1 MKCKA
6 AVALLVSIVFL
17 TSCGPGWNFTPQI
30 EQGEAIPEGKVLMIG
45 KFVIDPVWLTE
56 KEKAKSG
63 QEKLDILV
71 GTTNDLS
78 QPVKEGSLYSPDGS
92 FNPVLHEVF
101 YYPVPAGTQYIR
113 SGIVQKV
120 VGQHYVGI
128 AKGSPIFENLNFFRN
143 IKLTVPTGAKAVY
156 VGTII
161 YYHDGKHATSIVVRD
176 DYEQALKELVK
187 KKIPGIKPS
196 DVKKQL
202 AVVVK

>member
-6 AVALLVSIVFL
+6 AVALLFGIVFL

-30 EQGEAIPEGKVLMIG
+30 GQGEAITEGKVLMIG
-45 KFVIDPVWLTE
+45 KFVIDPVWFTE
-56 KEKAKSG
+56 EEKAKYG

-78 QPVKEGSLYSPDGS
+78 QSVKEGSLYSPDGS
-92 FNPVLHEVF
+92 FNPVLHEIF
-101 YYPVPAGTQYIR
+101 YYPVPSGTQYIR

-128 AKGSPIFENLNFFRN
+128 AKGQPIFNNLNFFRD
-143 IKLTVPTGAKAVY
+143 IKLSVPSGAKAVY

-161 YYHDGKHATSIVVRD
+161 YRHDGKHATSIIVRD
-176 DYEQALKELVK
+176 DYEQALKELAK
-187 KKIPGIKPS
+187 RKIPGIKPS
-196 DVKKQL
+196 DVMKRL